1 MKLYYYDHCPF
12 CTRAKMVAGYKQ
24 VQVDY
29 IVLLNDDSET
39 CIRLV
44 HKKQV
49 PILEFDDGSAM
60 VESLDIAHK
69 FDEIGNNKRVVSTA
83 TKNQTVVTDQLAKIS
98 PDINAL
104 LFPRNIKAGLP
115 EFTTPSAI
123 AYFQAKKEKTL
134 GKTFDQVMDETPL
147 HQQKVEE
154 ELLNLSFHP
163 DNTKN
168 TLSWD
173 DVMIFPTLRNLTIV
187 KDIKMPKILT
197 DYVAH
202 ISGLTG
208 VQLYYD
214 RAL

>member
-12 CTRAKMVAGYKQ
+12 CTRAKMTAGYKQ
-24 VQVDY
+24 VPVEY

-39 CIRLV
+39 CMRLV
-44 HKKQV
+44 QKKQV

-69 FDEIGNNKRVVSTA
+69 FDEIGDNKRVVFPAS
-83 TKNQTVVTDQLAKIS
+83 KHQKVVTDQLAKVS

-104 LFPRNIKAGLP
+104 LFPRNVKAGLP
-115 EFTTPSAI
+115 EFATQSAI

-134 GKTFDQVMDETPL
+134 GKTFDQAMKETAT
-147 HQQKVEE
+147 HKRNVEE
-154 ELLNLSFHP
+154 ALQNLSFHP
-163 DNTKN
+163 NNMND

-187 KDIKMPKILT
+187 KGLEMPKNLS

-202 ISGLTG
+202 ISRLTG

>member
-12 CTRAKMVAGYKQ
+12 CVRAKMVAGYKQ
-24 VQVDY
+24 VPVEY

-39 CIRLV
+39 CMRLV

-69 FDEIGNNKRVVSTA
+69 FDEIGEKSRVIVPA
-83 TKNQTVVTDQLAKIS
+83 TDLQKKVTDELSKVS
-98 PDINAL
+98 SDINAL
-104 LFPRNIKAGLP
+104 LYPRNVKASLP
-115 EFTTPSAI
+115 EFATKSAI
-123 AYFQAKKEKTL
+123 EYFQAKKEKSL
-134 GKTFDQVMDETPL
+134 GKSFDQAMSETAE
-147 HQQKVEE
+147 HKKNVEE
-154 ELLNLSFHP
+154 RLATLSFNP
-163 DNTKN
+163 DNTSN
-168 TLSWD
+168 SLGWD

-187 KDIKMPKILT
+187 KDIKMPQQLE
-197 DYVAH
+197 DYVKH
-202 ISGLTG
+202 ISALTG

>member
-24 VQVDY
+24 VPVEY

-39 CIRLV
+39 CMRLV
-44 HKKQV
+44 QKKQV

-69 FDEIGNNKRVVSTA
+69 FDEIGDNKRVVLPA
-83 TKNQTVVTDQLAKIS
+83 TKNQKDVTDQLSKIS

-104 LFPRNIKAGLP
+104 LFPRNVKAGLP
-115 EFTTPSAI
+115 EFSTQSAI

-134 GKTFDQVMDETPL
+134 GKTFDQALEETSL
-147 HQQKVEE
+147 HKQKVEE
-154 ELLNLSFHP
+154 KLQNLSFHP
-163 DNTKN
+163 DNTRDA
-168 TLSWD
+168 LSWD

-187 KDIKMPKILT
+187 KDIKMPKPLS

-202 ISGLTG
+202 ISHLTG
-208 VQLYYD
+208 VQLYYE